1 MVNHFFLLFTFVIE
15 VSGIRNVVKKYEG
28 LLVAD
33 MQVKSF
39 FG

>member
-1 MVNHFFLLFTFVIE
+1 MVNHFFLSFTFIIE

-28 LLVAD
+28 LPVAD
-33 MQVKSF
+33 TQVTSF